1 MYTYTYSHMQ
11 HLNNWQHAVMYFCF
25 ITSALVSIITYH
37 AGLPEGTD
45 KVCSTVVI
53 PAEFSVWFM
62 AFLLCVCVCV
72 CVCV

>member
-1 MYTYTYSHMQ
+1 MQ

-53 PAEFSVWFM
+53 PAEFSV
-62 AFLLCVCVCV
+62 
-72 CVCV
+72 